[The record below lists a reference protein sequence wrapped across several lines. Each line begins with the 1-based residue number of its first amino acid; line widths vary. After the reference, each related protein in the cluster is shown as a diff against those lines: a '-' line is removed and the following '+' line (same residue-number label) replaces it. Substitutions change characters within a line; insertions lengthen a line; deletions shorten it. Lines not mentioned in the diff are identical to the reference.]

1 MHWLYLLLALLFL
14 AMAMKASAPGWLV
27 VLLVLAS
34 LGLFLAWM
42 LGWISSRISQGA
54 RDDVSMISPEELRH
68 LREQAEARKN
78 AGNAN
83 NAGDTGEP
91 KA

>member
-14 AMAMKASAPGWLV
+14 AMAMKSTAPGWLV
-27 VLLVLAS
+27 VVLVLAS

-42 LGWISSRISQGA
+42 LGWVASRVSTGS
-54 RDDVSMISPEELRH
+54 RDDINMISPEELRQ

-78 AGNAN
+78 AASKPVSP
-83 NAGDTGEP
+83 DDSQP
-91 KA
+91 